1 MPAILF
7 ANYTSS
13 YRFSIPKEVRKYLL
27 TFEETED
34 IANEGKPGM
43 WWIKYGTFR
52 YINEHG
58 DLCRIEGDQI
68 DSDFKWPNSCDWDDD
83 EDTDDEEEV
92 EEWCEEHEQKM
103 YDKDGNKCGACQE
116 EALAKKE
123 AEEAEAKRKAK
134 EEEER
139 QVSSKV
145 SFATFEEAIAH
156 LDKIQKKERAAE
168 RARFIR
174 DGIIFDCS
182 LCSQKYPGYGNNPA
196 PLPGESCCDACN
208 ITKVIPARMN
218 AKYTK

>member
-13 YRFSIPKEVRKYLL
+13 YRFSIPKDVRKYLL
-27 TFEETED
+27 TLEETED
-34 IANEGKPGM
+34 IANDGKPGM

-68 DSDFKWPNSCDWDDD
+68 DSDYKWPNSCDWDDD
-83 EDTDDEEEV
+83 EESEDEV
-92 EEWCEEHEQKM
+92 EPPKPTAEELEAKI
-103 YDKDGNKCGACQE
+103 
-116 EALAKKE
+116 EALAKK
-123 AEEAEAKRKAK
+123 KA
-134 EEEER
+134 EEER

-182 LCSQKYPGYGNNPA
+182 VCSQKYPGYGNNPA